1 MSIAA
6 ELTKKLYTAL
16 GHDLSNQI
24 MALSEN
30 LRLLHR
36 YQTNSIEQVRAQY
49 NPEQDLIRDEI
60 SALGDDANDEYTDLM
75 AELKV
80 SQDKEDQMI
89 EQIETETQEK
99 EDAINLEKEKLETR
113 LEAMRADEEALGEAI
128 KADNEDFYGYFQ

>member
-75 AELKV
+75 AELKA

-99 EDAINLEKEKLETR
+99 EDAINLEKEKLVTKSCKLFILYIHFFKR
-113 LEAMRADEEALGEAI
+113 WKLFFI
-128 KADNEDFYGYFQ
+128 N

>member
-75 AELKV
+75 AELKA

-89 EQIETETQEK
+89 EQIEQTDQYSSTYQRP
-99 EDAINLEKEKLETR
+99 LQY
-113 LEAMRADEEALGEAI
+113 
-128 KADNEDFYGYFQ
+128 FYYNSLLFLPNQLNV